1 MKNTMKI
8 RAIIFD
14 FMGVLAFKKE
24 NYQPDAIVDGVD
36 AIVGN
41 LTNDF
46 DFKKEAQEKFNL
58 TDKEFEKILIKIV
71 DKYEQNSDLWKL
83 LPEIKDKFKL
93 RALIM
98 NNGTTLTLPYF
109 NKKFN
114 FGYFN
119 EFICS
124 AEVGIKKPD
133 PEIFK
138 LCARRLGVDVKECLF
153 MDDQL
158 ANVESAKKLGMQTI
172 WWSDR
177 QKGMA
182 DLLVF
187 LNIEQK

>member
-1 MKNTMKI
+1 MEKNKKI
-8 RAIIFD
+8 KAIIFD

-24 NYQPDAIVDGVD
+24 NYQPDEIVDGVD
-36 AIVGN
+36 AVVGN

-46 DFKKEAQEKFNL
+46 EFKNEAQKKFNL
-58 TDKEFEKILIKIV
+58 TDEEFEKILIKIV
-71 DKYEQNSDLWKL
+71 DKYEPNFDLWKL

-109 NKKFN
+109 NKKFD
-114 FGYFN
+114 FGYFK

-138 LCARRLGVDVKECLF
+138 LCAKKLEMDIDECLF

-158 ANVESAKKLGMQTI
+158 ANVESAKKLGMKTI
-172 WWSDR
+172 WWENRETGIKELKKILKSY
-177 QKGMA
+177 
-182 DLLVF
+182 
-187 LNIEQK
+187 